1 MAVTVAVTT
10 NPAAEESANC
20 EEPRVTTAAGAVGR
34 GEKEEEEIDGV
45 DVEEAE

>member
-20 EEPRVTTAAGAVGR
+20 EEPRVTTAAAAAVGR
-34 GEKEEEEIDGV
+34 GEEEEEEID
-45 DVEEAE
+45 VEEDG